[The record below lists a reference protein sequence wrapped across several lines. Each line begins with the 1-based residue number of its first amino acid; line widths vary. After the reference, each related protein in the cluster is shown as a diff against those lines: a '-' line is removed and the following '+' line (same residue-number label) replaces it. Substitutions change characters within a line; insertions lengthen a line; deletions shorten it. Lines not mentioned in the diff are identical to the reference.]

1 MSKRA
6 KPAAIGAFVLGA
18 IVIGIM
24 LIVYFGSLKFFAK
37 EQRFVL
43 YFNNSVNGLDVGAP
57 VKFKGVQVGKV
68 EEIRIFS
75 FNTDDLSKGAYIPV
89 IISLDIKSLKARGIL
104 HDLVDEKILQKH
116 IDAGFR
122 GQLELE
128 SLISGQLFIELDYDK
143 DSPAN
148 FVQATGDYLEI
159 PTRKSTIDEAGE
171 AASRVFADLRSVDI
185 AYMYNEFMRLV
196 ENLNTK
202 VEQLDVQGVQSHLIQ
217 ATDSV
222 TTLADSIDVKDILA
236 QIEEVTTRA
245 NDLMKTLQS
254 EVAPARTKMN
264 GLMDQIQ
271 KTVIT
276 LNQAGQSLNNSMA
289 PDSAFSI
296 ELQNN
301 LRSLRQ
307 MLQSATQLLQY
318 LERHPNALLSG
329 RPEETTANS
338 QQK

>member
-6 KPAAIGAFVLGA
+6 KPTAIGAFVLGA
-18 IVIGIM
+18 VVIGIM

-37 EQRFVL
+37 EQRYVL
-43 YFNNSVNGLDVGAP
+43 YFNNSVNGLNVGAP

-75 FNTDDLSKGAYIPV
+75 SGVDDLTHGAYIPV
-89 IISLDIKSLKARGIL
+89 IISIDYTLLENHGIM
-104 HDLVDEKILQKH
+104 HDLGNEVVLQKH

-196 ENLNTK
+196 ENLNAK
-202 VEQLDVQGVQSHLIQ
+202 VEQLDIQGVQNHFVQ

-222 TTLADSIDVKDILA
+222 TNLANSVDVKDILN
-236 QIEEVTTRA
+236 QIEDVTTRA
-245 NDLMKTLQS
+245 SDLMQTLQG
-254 EVAPARTKMN
+254 EVAPAKAKMS
-264 GLMDQIQ
+264 GLMDEIQ
-271 KTVIT
+271 KTVAT
-276 LNQAGQSLNNSMA
+276 LNEAGQTLNNSMA
-289 PDSAFSI
+289 PDSALSI

-318 LERHPNALLSG
+318 LERHPNGLLSG
-329 RPEETTANS
+329 RPEETGVTS
-338 QQK
+338 Q